1 MAIIVLQH
9 SDVDTLGR
17 LGPVLRD
24 LGHKLDVRR
33 PDRGGAGVLPTDYD
47 SVHAV
52 IVMGGPQNVGD
63 DLPWMAPELEYIK
76 GAHARQLPV
85 LGICLGHQM
94 IAAALGGEVTVAATP
109 EFGYCAIHTGVP
121 GQTDTLLA
129 GVPWN
134 ATVFQTHAREVSKL
148 PPDATALQSSTDCKV
163 QCFRAGLRTYGF
175 QYHFEVGPDELDAHC
190 KSPSGQAA
198 MAARGLTIE
207 SVRRQGADNADIA
220 ARVGTRLCD
229 NIAMVMFPMLRH
241 ARI

>member
-33 PDRGGAGVLPTDYD
+33 PDRAGASALPTDYD
-47 SVHAV
+47 SVHAL
-52 IVMGGPQNVGD
+52 IVLGGPQNVGD
-63 DLPWMAPELEYIK
+63 DLPWMAPELAYIK

-94 IAAALGGEVTVAATP
+94 IASALGGEVSVAAQP
-109 EFGYCAIHTGVP
+109 EFGYCAIRTNVP

-134 ATVFQTHAREVSKL
+134 AMVFQTHAREVSKL
-148 PPDATALQSSTDCKV
+148 PPDAALLQSSNDCKV
-163 QCFRAGLRTYGF
+163 QSFRVGLRTYGF
-175 QYHFEVGPDELDAHC
+175 QYHFEVAPSEVEAHI
-190 KSPSGQAA
+190 KTAAAQAA
-198 MAARGLTIE
+198 MAARSLTAQG
-207 SVRRQGADNADIA
+207 VRQQAAEHADIA
-220 ARVGTRLCD
+220 TRVGTRLCD
-229 NIAMVMFPMLRH
+229 NIATVMFPMMRH